1 MKKVLA
7 MVLAVFMLVSVLC
20 VGASADTA
28 PAIVVDS
35 VSAAPG
41 QTVAVS
47 VRTQNNPG
55 ICGMRVA
62 LGYDESVLTPVEAV
76 AEDFGAADASFGPLT
91 NPLSILWYDAINPA
105 VTTNGAVATI
115 KFQVAENAPAG
126 EYPLTLS
133 IVDPEDMFDANL
145 QPVAFETIGGTVTVA
160 DFTYGDVNDDGK
172 INVRDL
178 GALQQSVNGWDVTIN
193 LAAADVN
200 ADGKINVRD
209 LGLLQQFINGWD
221 VTLGGGTINPPVD
234 PDPDQPGDD
243 DYEPIVVD
251 GVIQNPKAGVA
262 YKLGLDQTAKAATYY
277 FKGEMSGYY
286 GATDTDVAN
295 AVDMFVEIVDGGY
308 KLFFND
314 ASGAKQYIKLEQS
327 GTHYNFTFGAEG
339 SVFTL
344 DAEKNA
350 LCAPC
355 GDQICY
361 MGTYGNYVTVGTL
374 TTEKLQDTDYIARL
388 YAQPKAPAGGD
399 DTTTTTQGSTDNTTA
414 APEAT
419 TKGTDVAGKTEPMG
433 ENNTAIVLALA
444 VMALA
449 CAGVVASKKRA

>member
-1 MKKVLA
+1 MKKLIS
-7 MVLAVFMLVSVLC
+7 VFACLCLLVSMTVCAVSAGSATIDFTDSANRVSYSTEQQVWAQNGITVTNDKAGSSSDVGNYGGEGYPVRFYKTSALKIECTGMSTIVFNCDDYKASYPTDLAASITDGNVTVDGTVVTVTFDAPVDVLNIPELAAQ
-20 VGASADTA
+20 VRVDSIVVNPGEGGNEPIDPPAGDEPEA
-28 PAIVVDS
+28 PAP
-35 VSAAPG
+35 SA
-41 QTVAVS
+41 
-47 VRTQNNPG
+47 NW
-55 ICGMRVA
+55 
-62 LGYDESVLTPVEAV
+62 E
-76 AEDFGAADASFGPLT
+76 
-91 NPLSILWYDAINPA
+91 
-105 VTTNGAVATI
+105 VATSL
-115 KFQVAENAPAG
+115 E
-126 EYPLTLS
+126 
-133 IVDPEDMFDANL
+133 
-145 QPVAFETIGGTVTVA
+145 
-160 DFTYGDVNDDGK
+160 
-172 INVRDL
+172 
-178 GALQQSVNGWDVTIN
+178 
-193 LAAADVN
+193 
-200 ADGKINVRD
+200 
-209 LGLLQQFINGWD
+209 
-221 VTLGGGTINPPVD
+221 
-234 PDPDQPGDD
+234 
-243 DYEPIVVD
+243 
-251 GVIQNPKAGVA
+251 AGVT